1 MLERSYPWASLW
13 LWGGGLLAGLFL
25 VPVLV
30 VLASVF
36 DPQPE
41 VWQHLLSTVLPE
53 YIVNTLIL
61 AVGVGV
67 GTVIVGVATAWLV
80 GVCDWPGRGFWE
92 WALVLPFAAPA
103 YVLAFAYGEW
113 LEVFGP
119 VQGWLRQITGWQ
131 VGQYWFPQMRSLPG
145 AILMFICVLYPY
157 VYLLV
162 RVSFRQQSR
171 ILVEASRLLG
181 WGMQGTFLRVALPLA
196 RPAVMAGLALALM
209 ETLADFGVVDYF
221 GVPVFTTGIY
231 RTWFNLGSR
240 VAATQLAVCLLVLIL
255 GLVVL
260 ELYSRRQARYTQ
272 TKGGMAV
279 RLRLRGG
286 AVLGAWVA
294 CGVPVLIGF
303 VIPGG
308 VLLEMAVRYR
318 TETFDASF
326 WEAVGHTW
334 FLATVSTGLALVIAL
349 FLGYG
354 NRLFPWGA
362 LPWLTRLVAMG
373 YAVPGAVIAVGVLLA
388 LGGVDQTLGRM
399 VVGGTVGAVIFAYLV
414 RYLAL
419 ALGAVESGLTRIAPE
434 LDEAAQSLGHPPWS
448 TLVRVHLPL
457 LGGTLVS
464 AGILVF
470 VDVVKELPA
479 TLIIRPFNFDTLA
492 IRVYRYAQDARII
505 EASGPALA
513 LVVVGMVPVLILCR
527 QIARDGDVSPHR

>member
-1 MLERSYPWASLW
+1 MLDRSYPWASLW
-13 LWGGGLLAGLFL
+13 LWAGLLLAGLFL
-25 VPVLV
+25 APVLV

-41 VWQHLLSTVLPE
+41 VWQHLISTVLPE
-53 YIVNTLIL
+53 YVVNTLIL
-61 AVGVGV
+61 TVGVGV
-67 GTVIVGVATAWLV
+67 GTVGAGIATAWLV

-103 YVLAFAYGEW
+103 YVLAFAYAEL

-119 VQGWLRQITGWQ
+119 VQVFLRQITGWQ
-131 VGQYWFPQMRSLPG
+131 VGQYWFPNVRSLPG
-145 AILMFICVLYPY
+145 AILMFVCVLYPY
-157 VYLLV
+157 VYLLA

-171 ILVEASRLLG
+171 TLLEASQLLG
-181 WGMQGTFLRVALPLA
+181 WGKWGTFLRVALPLA

-240 VAATQLAVCLLVLIL
+240 VAATQLAVCLLVLVL

-279 RLRLRGG
+279 RLRLRGSS
-286 AVLGAWVA
+286 VIWAWLA
-294 CGVPVLIGF
+294 CGLPVLIGF
-303 VIPGG
+303 VVPGG

-326 WEAVGHTW
+326 WEAVGHTCI
-334 FLATVSTGLALVIAL
+334 LAAVSAGLALLIAL
-349 FLGYG
+349 FLSYG
-354 NRLFPWGA
+354 TRLFPGGA
-362 LPWLTRLVAMG
+362 LPWLARLVAMG
-373 YAVPGAVIAVGVLLA
+373 YAVPGAVIAVGVLLT
-388 LGGVDQTLGRM
+388 LGWVDQTLGRL
-399 VVGGTVGAVIFAYLV
+399 VVGGTVVAVIFAYLV

-419 ALGAVESGLTRIAPE
+419 ALGSVEAGLTRIAPE
-434 LDEAAQSLGHPPWS
+434 LDEAARSLGHPPWS
-448 TLVRVHLPL
+448 TLVRVHVPL
-457 LGGTLVS
+457 LAGTLVS

-492 IRVYRYAQDARII
+492 IRVYRYTQDARII
-505 EASGPALA
+505 EASGLALA
-513 LVVVGMVPVLILCR
+513 LVVVGMIPVLILCR
-527 QIARDGDVSPHR
+527 QIAQESD

>member
-1 MLERSYPWASLW
+1 MMIRLHTWASSLW
-13 LWGGGLLAGLFL
+13 LWVGLLLAGVFL

-53 YIVNTLIL
+53 YALNTLIL

-67 GTVIVGVATAWLV
+67 GTAVVGVATAWLV

-103 YVLAFAYGEW
+103 YVLALAYAEW

-119 VQGWLRQITGWQ
+119 VQGWLRRMTGWV
-131 VGQYWFPQMRSLPG
+131 VGQYWFPNVRSLPG

-171 ILVEASRLLG
+171 PLLEASRLLG
-181 WGMQGTFLRVALPLA
+181 WGRWGTFLRVALPLA
-196 RPAVMAGLALALM
+196 RPAMMAGLALALM

-240 VAATQLAVCLLVLIL
+240 VAATQLAVCLLVVVL

-260 ELYSRRQARYTQ
+260 ELYSRREARYTQ
-272 TKGGMAV
+272 TQGGRAVRV
-279 RLRLRGG
+279 RLRGW
-286 AVLGAWVA
+286 AVLGAWLV
-294 CGVPVLIGF
+294 CGLPVLLGF
-303 VIPGG
+303 VIPGS
-308 VLLEMAVRYR
+308 VLLELAVRYR
-318 TETFDASF
+318 TETFGPSF
-326 WEAVGHTW
+326 WEAVGHTCI
-334 FLATVSTGLALVIAL
+334 LATVSAGLALLLAL
-349 FLGYG
+349 FWGYG
-354 NRLFPWGA
+354 NRLFPWGL
-362 LPWLTRLVAMG
+362 LPGLTRLVAMG
-373 YAVPGAVIAVGVLLA
+373 YAVPGAVIAVGVLWA
-388 LGGVDQTLGRM
+388 LGWVDQTLGRM
-399 VVGGTVGAVIFAYLV
+399 VVGGTIGAVIFAYLV

-419 ALGAVESGLTRIAPE
+419 ALGAVEAGLTRIAPE
-434 LDEAAQSLGHPPWS
+434 LDEAARSLGHPPWS
-448 TLVRVHLPL
+448 TVVRVHAPL
-457 LGGTLVS
+457 LAESLVS

-492 IRVYRYAQDARII
+492 IRVYRYAQDSRII
-505 EASGPALA
+505 EAAGPALA
-513 LVVVGMVPVLILCR
+513 LVVVGMIPVLLLCR
-527 QIARDGDVSPHR
+527 QIAQEGD

>member
-1 MLERSYPWASLW
+1 MLIHSRFWASFW
-13 LWGGGLLAGLFL
+13 LWAGLGVAGLFL

-36 DPQPE
+36 DPQPA
-41 VWQHLLSTVLPE
+41 VWHHLLSTVLPE
-53 YIVNTLIL
+53 YIVNTIIL
-61 AVGVGV
+61 AVGVAI
-67 GTVIVGVATAWLV
+67 GTVAVGVATAWLV

-103 YVLAFAYGEW
+103 YVLAFAYAEW

-119 VQGWLRQITGWQ
+119 VQGWLRALTGWQ
-131 VGQYWFPQMRSLPG
+131 VGQYWFPNIRSLPG
-145 AILMFICVLYPY
+145 AILLFVCVLYPY
-157 VYLLV
+157 VYLLA

-171 ILVEASRLLG
+171 TLLEASRLLG
-181 WGMQGTFLRVALPLA
+181 WNAWGTFVRVALPLA

-221 GVPVFTTGIY
+221 GVPVLTTGIY

-240 VAATQLAVCLLVLIL
+240 VAATQLSVCLLVLIL

-260 ELYSRRQARYTQ
+260 ELYSRRQVRYTQ
-272 TKGGMAV
+272 VGGGKAV
-279 RLRLRGG
+279 RSRLKGG
-286 AVLGAWVA
+286 AVVGAWLV
-294 CGVPVLIGF
+294 CGLPVLIGF

-308 VLLEMAVRYR
+308 VLLALAVRYR

-326 WEAVGHTW
+326 WEAVGHTCA
-334 FLATVSTGLALVIAL
+334 LATVSAVLALGIAL

-354 NRLFPWGA
+354 TRLFPWGA
-362 LPWLTRLVAMG
+362 LPWVTRLVAMG
-373 YAVPGAVIAVGVLLA
+373 YAVPGAVIAVGVLLV
-388 LGGVDQTLGRM
+388 LGWVDQHLGRM
-399 VVGGTVGAVIFAYLV
+399 VVGGTLAAVIFAYLV

-419 ALGAVESGLTRIAPE
+419 ALGAVEAGLTRIAPE

-457 LGGTLVS
+457 LGSTLVS

-492 IRVYRYAQDARII
+492 IRVYRYAQDARLL

-513 LVVVGMVPVLILCR
+513 LVVVGMIPVLILCR
-527 QIARDGDVSPHR
+527 QIAREED